1 MSTERTAE
9 LLAVAKRIADA
20 LPETVTEVVV
30 TGSVSRGVA
39 DDVSD
44 IEMLIVTPDEPELET
59 CFALAADAGLTAL
72 GTWGPQGQPT
82 KRVSGYREG
91 VPIELIWWSRA
102 QAEAAVDAI
111 LEGQVAGTAD
121 ALANGVALRT
131 SGLLARWQERL
142 SHYPDELAAAQIED
156 AALTWGGFA
165 AAGLL
170 TIVRPEERFSMLER
184 MLDDAIRVTRIVFAL
199 NRVWQPTTKRLA
211 ARVEPLAIK
220 PDRLAERIE
229 EALTEPDPLRAV
241 TLMTEL
247 QADTVALAPEGPNI
261 LRAREWLSDALK
273 ILARQVSNPA
283 SAFRLGGERRPERP
297 PGDEGGTE

>member
-1 MSTERTAE
+1 MAATTQTAE

-44 IEMLIVTPDEPELET
+44 IEMLIVSPGERELEE
-59 CFALAADAGLTAL
+59 CFELAAGAGLTAL
-72 GTWGPQGQPT
+72 GSWGPQGQPA

-111 LEGQVAGTAD
+111 FAGQVSGTAD

-131 SGLLARWQERL
+131 SGALAKWQERL
-142 SHYPDELAAAQIED
+142 SHYPDELAAAEIED

-170 TIVRPEERFSMLER
+170 TIIRPGERLSLLER
-184 MLDDAIRVTRIVFAL
+184 MVDDAIRVTRIVFAL

-229 EALTEPDPLRAV
+229 EALTEPDPLRAA

-247 QADTVALAPEGPNI
+247 QADTVALAPDGPNI
-261 LRAREWLSDALK
+261 VRARKWLSDALE
-273 ILARQVSNPA
+273 IL
-283 SAFRLGGERRPERP
+283 GEQQ
-297 PGDEGGTE
+297 